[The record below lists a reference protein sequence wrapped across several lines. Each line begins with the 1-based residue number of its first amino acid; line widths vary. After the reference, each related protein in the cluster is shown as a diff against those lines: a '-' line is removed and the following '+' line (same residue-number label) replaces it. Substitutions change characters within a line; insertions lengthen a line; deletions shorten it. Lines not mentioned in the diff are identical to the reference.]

1 METPF
6 VTSIIQKVAEEI
18 GAVVLVDP
26 ECTFV
31 GLITFKNGNKTFFRN
46 TRFSI
51 NSSGS
56 TAIAKDKSVSSFFLK
71 DFGYKVT
78 EGKTFFSEELCEEI
92 DNIRNIDQ
100 G

>member
-31 GLITFKNGNKTFFRN
+31 GLITFKNGNKTFFR
-46 TRFSI
+46 TTKFSI
-51 NSSGS
+51 NSSTS
-56 TAIAKDKSVSSFFLK
+56 PAIAKTRGFRAFF
-71 DFGYKVT
+71 
-78 EGKTFFSEELCEEI
+78 
-92 DNIRNIDQ
+92 
-100 G
+100 

>member
-31 GLITFKNGNKTFFRN
+31 GLITFKNGNKTF
-46 TRFSI
+46 
-51 NSSGS
+51 
-56 TAIAKDKSVSSFFLK
+56 
-71 DFGYKVT
+71 
-78 EGKTFFSEELCEEI
+78 
-92 DNIRNIDQ
+92 
-100 G
+100 